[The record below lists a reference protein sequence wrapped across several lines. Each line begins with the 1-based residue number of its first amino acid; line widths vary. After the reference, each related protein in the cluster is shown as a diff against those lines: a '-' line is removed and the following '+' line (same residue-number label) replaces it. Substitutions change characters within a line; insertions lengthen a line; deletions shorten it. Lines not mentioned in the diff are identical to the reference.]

1 MVCVLA
7 LKKRADNSLQMASA
21 GLQLPASVFSVEVEH
36 LAPHC
41 NPAPC
46 VIAGRRGAVSVI
58 GASGQVAGDVL
69 FIRPGVEHKV
79 ICAAGGINVI
89 YLDGLTWSGNFSCAQ
104 RLQGRLADVAVCALF
119 QEPGAQTELRRRLTS
134 GAASIPRQLGVVIE
148 AIVAE
153 PMLRVSQLELAHRL
167 KMERTSAMRL
177 FKAATGLTFR
187 RFKQWSALQHA
198 ARQIAAGEL
207 VRTAA
212 MDAGFADTAHLSRTF
227 RASFGLTPSE
237 AIAGGAQAGAR

>member
-1 MVCVLA
+1 MVIALA
-7 LKKRADNSLQMASA
+7 LNERAEDSLPMSSASPPFSA
-21 GLQLPASVFSVEVEH
+21 CVFSVDVAH

-46 VIAGRRGAVSVI
+46 VIAGRRGSVSVVS
-58 GASGQVAGDVL
+58 AGQQVTGDVL

-79 ICAAGGINVI
+79 ICADGGINVI
-89 YLDGLTWSGNFSCAQ
+89 YLDGLTWSGHFPCAQ
-104 RLQGRLADVAVCALF
+104 RLQGRLADIAVGALF
-119 QEPGAQTELRRRLTS
+119 LDAGAETELRDRLTS
-134 GAASIPRQLGVVIE
+134 GAAPIPHQLRAVIASIMT
-148 AIVAE
+148 E
-153 PMLRVSQLELAHRL
+153 PMLRLSQFELAHRL
-167 KMERTSAMRL
+167 KMERTSALRM
-177 FKAATGLTFR
+177 FKAATGQTFR

-227 RASFGLTPSE
+227 RVSFGLTPSE
-237 AIAGGAQAGAR
+237 AIAGGAQAGAS

>member
-1 MVCVLA
+1 MS
-7 LKKRADNSLQMASA
+7 NA
-21 GLQLPASVFSVEVEH
+21 GLRVPASVFSVDVGH

-46 VIAGRRGAVSVI
+46 VIAGRRGPVSVI
-58 GASGQVAGDVL
+58 SAGEQVTGDVL

-79 ICAAGGINVI
+79 ICADGGINAI
-89 YLDGLTWSGNFSCAQ
+89 YLDGLIPAGNFPCAQ
-104 RLQGRLADVAVCALF
+104 RLKGRLADIAVDALF
-119 QEPGAQTELRRRLTS
+119 QEAGAQAELRDRLAF
-134 GAASIPRQLGVVIE
+134 GATPIPQRLGVVIE
-148 AIVAE
+148 TIVAE

-167 KMERTSAMRL
+167 RMERTGALRM

-237 AIAGGAQAGAR
+237 AIAGGARAGAR

>member
-1 MVCVLA
+1 VIAFA
-7 LKKRADNSLQMASA
+7 LNKRAADSLPMLNA
-21 GLQLPASVFSVEVEH
+21 GLPFPPSVFSVAVEG

-41 NPAPC
+41 NPVPC
-46 VIAGRRGAVSVI
+46 VIAGRRGSVSVI
-58 GASGQVAGDVL
+58 SAGEQVTGDVL

-79 ICAAGGINVI
+79 LCADGGINAI
-89 YLDGLTWSGNFSCAQ
+89 YLDALTWSGDFPCAQ
-104 RLQGRLADVAVCALF
+104 RLQGRLADIAVGALF
-119 QEPGAQTELRRRLTS
+119 AEAGAQTELRDRL
-134 GAASIPRQLGVVIE
+134 ASVAPRTPQQLNVVIE
-148 AIVAE
+148 TIIGE
-153 PMLRVSQLELAHRL
+153 PMLRLSQLELAQRL
-167 KMERTSAMRL
+167 KMERTSALRM

-212 MDAGFADTAHLSRTF
+212 MDAGFADTAHLTRVF

-237 AIAGGAQAGAR
+237 AIAAGAQAGAS